1 MSPGQR
7 MIRDFSKDE
16 TEHLESGNDT
26 ELTLG
31 GGTLL
36 VLGGG
41 LLLLCTVCFGL
52 GYLVGHRSPS
62 ESATAV
68 APSLDSKALAAQ
80 IRSGSKPGAAG
91 QASATPQTHAAA
103 DTSTNASPDSTPPPQ
118 AVPAVA
124 SGSQASSQ
132 AQIKPATDA
141 RVRPA
146 LGGES
151 NASQPSSAMQV
162 QPAMTQVQGWMVQI
176 AAVSHTE
183 DAEVLVNALRKRGYA
198 VTARRDVGD
207 SLIHVQTGPF
217 VTRNDANS
225 MRQKL
230 LNDGYNAIVQ

>member
-1 MSPGQR
+1 

-16 TEHLESGNDT
+16 LELAEREHDT

-36 VLGGG
+36 ALGGG
-41 LLLLCTVCFGL
+41 LLLLCIVCFGL
-52 GYLVGHRSPS
+52 GYSVGHRSSSGSTTALLSPS
-62 ESATAV
+62 N
-68 APSLDSKALAAQ
+68 SKAPVTPTG
-80 IRSGSKPGAAG
+80 SGSKPGAAG
-91 QASATPQTHAAA
+91 QAPTRSQMQAQAGVSSGP
-103 DTSTNASPDSTPPPQ
+103 SSDSTPAAQ
-118 AVPAVA
+118 SESAIAGE
-124 SGSQASSQ
+124 STGSSQ
-132 AQIKPATDA
+132 AQIKPALDA
-141 RVRPA
+141 QVRPA
-146 LGGES
+146 LAGQVGGV
-151 NASQPSSAMQV
+151 QPPSALHV

-176 AAVSHTE
+176 AAVSHSE

-217 VTRNDANS
+217 VNRNDANA